1 MTLRRLICVTIA
13 GAMCAAPVLAQTY
26 KWKDAQGRT
35 HYSDT
40 PPPADA
46 RAATE
51 KKLQPSVVEQGPSYA
66 EREAMKNAPVTVWL
80 GNECDKL
87 CESAQ
92 ALLKSRGI
100 AYSEQRIT
108 TEEQKQAFATRF
120 KVKEARVPAIAAG
133 ADQLM
138 GFSADAW
145 TRLLDRAGYP
155 AKGSAK
161 PQAPKPPAAA
171 PEAPE
176 GAAAEGN
183 GQTAEPPAPR

>member
-1 MTLRRLICVTIA
+1 M
-13 GAMCAAPVLAQTY
+13 
-26 KWKDAQGRT
+26 
-35 HYSDT
+35 
-40 PPPADA
+40 
-46 RAATE
+46 
-51 KKLQPSVVEQGPSYA
+51 VEQGPSYA

-155 AKGSAK
+155 AKAVPSHSHRSR
-161 PQAPKPPAAA
+161 PPPRPKHRRVLPPRATAR
-171 PEAPE
+171 PRSRLRR
-176 GAAAEGN
+176 AEDPADATVQCPAQM
-183 GQTAEPPAPR
+183 GQCGGPAGPCPLTACP

>member
-1 MTLRRLICVTIA
+1 MTLRTTACILLAAVLL
-13 GAMCAAPVLAQTY
+13 AAPALAQTY

-35 HYSDT
+35 HYSDS

-46 RAATE
+46 RSVTE
-51 KKLQPSVVEQGPSYA
+51 KKLQPSVVEQGASYA
-66 EREAMKNAPVTVWL
+66 EREAMKNAPVTVWF
-80 GNECDKL
+80 GNDCDAL

-92 ALLKSRGI
+92 ALLKARGI

-108 TEEQKQAFATRF
+108 SEEQKAALTARF

-138 GFSADAW
+138 GYSAEAW

-161 PQAPKPPAAA
+161 PRPPKPAAAA
-171 PEAPE
+171 PEAPA
-176 GAAAEGN
+176 GA
-183 GQTAEPPAPR
+183 TADDDSQIPEPPAPR